1 MSENRRK
8 VRLLPAIAAV
18 LALLTSSCFAD
29 QVPRPSPDFTI
40 LTNSGPPIQISQYR
54 GKAIALIFLLTT
66 CPHCQKT
73 VGILSK
79 LQTEYG
85 PKGFQV
91 AGCAIQDMASLF
103 VPDFVKKFQPGFPVG
118 FSERGPVLTYLQH
131 PEMLQLLMPQVVFID
146 RNFTI
151 QAQYSGDNA
160 IFTDDQEAKLR
171 AVIEPLLAKRT
182 EARKSVV
189 SRKKTP

>member
-1 MSENRRK
+1 MRENRRIFLPPGFAAIFT
-8 VRLLPAIAAV
+8 LLA
-18 LALLTSSCFAD
+18 SSCFAD
-29 QVPRPSPDFTI
+29 QVPRPSPDFTV
-40 LTNSGPPIQISQYR
+40 LMNAGTPVQISQYK

-73 VGILSK
+73 TGILSK

-91 AGCAIQDMASLF
+91 VGCAIQDMASLF
-103 VPDFVKKFQPGFPVG
+103 VPDFVKKFQPAFPVG
-118 FSERGPVLTYLQH
+118 FSERGPVLTYLEH
-131 PEMLQLLMPQVVFID
+131 PVMLQLLMPQVVFID

-160 IFTDDQEAKLR
+160 IFTDDQESKLR
-171 AVIEPLLAKRT
+171 GIIEPLLAKRP
-182 EARKSVV
+182 EARKSFV
-189 SRKKTP
+189 SRRKTP

>member
-1 MSENRRK
+1 MSENRRTFP
-8 VRLLPAIAAV
+8 LPAFAAIF
-18 LALLTSSCFAD
+18 ALLASSCFAD
-29 QVPRPSPDFTI
+29 QIPRPSPDFTV
-40 LTNSGPPIQISQYR
+40 LMNGGPPIEISQYK

-85 PKGFQV
+85 AKGFQV
-91 AGCAIQDMASLF
+91 VGCAIQDMASLF
-103 VPDFVKKFQPGFPVG
+103 VPDFVKKFQPAFPVG
-118 FSERGPVLTYLQH
+118 FSERGAVLTYLEH
-131 PEMLQLLMPQVVFID
+131 PVMLQLLMPQVVFID
-146 RNFTI
+146 RGFTI

-160 IFTDDQEAKLR
+160 IFTDDQESKLR
-171 AVIEPLLAKRT
+171 AVIEPLLANRP
-182 EARKSVV
+182 EARKSVI